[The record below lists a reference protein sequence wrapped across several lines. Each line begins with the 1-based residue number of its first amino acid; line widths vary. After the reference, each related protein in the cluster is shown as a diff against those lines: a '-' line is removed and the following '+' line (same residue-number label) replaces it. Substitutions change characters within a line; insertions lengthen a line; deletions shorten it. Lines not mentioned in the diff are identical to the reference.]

1 MATKGIC
8 FSTAHTPCPICVTA
22 RASFATGQHV
32 HEIKQWDNAQAYAG
46 SIPGR
51 AQYLCGAGRPV
62 KAIGKMHYHKFEDP
76 LGYDRIALNQYRA
89 FALQTGSFMI
99 RKGRFKYHYY
109 VGYLPE
115 LFDLNDDPVVR
126 HDPGG

>member
-22 RASFATGQHV
+22 RVSFATGQRV
-32 HEIKQWDNAQAYAG
+32 HEIKQWNNAQAYAG
-46 SIPGR
+46 SIAGW

-62 KAIGKMHYHKFEDP
+62 KAIGKMHYHKFEYP
-76 LGYDRIALNQYRA
+76 LGYDRVALNHYHA

-99 RKGRFKYHYY
+99 PKGRFKCHYY
-109 VGYLPE
+109 FGYLPE
-115 LFDLNDDPVVR
+115 LFDLNDDPVGL